1 MNNKPES
8 TPTPDSQK
16 EDAQLEALSNALI
29 SSFLGSLASESDMS
43 AAAVAMEYL
52 LNCFITGPRPPFK
65 SWFINTLSYCPGVMM
80 IVTILTH
87 GGVEHKLVLRIGN
100 IRLEVANDDTVQEDE
115 EGSGEDED

>member
-29 SSFLGSLASESDMS
+29 SSFLGSLASRSDMS

-65 SWFINTLSYCPGVMM
+65 NWFINTLSYCPGVM
-80 IVTILTH
+80 IVTVLTH
-87 GGVEHKLVLRIGN
+87 GGVEHKLVLRIG
-100 IRLEVANDDTVQEDE
+100 NDDTVQEDE